1 MHHDV
6 GQANVP
12 MGVPAQ
18 PCRFPRQPATGN
30 EWIDGA
36 RDWVIRDE
44 IRDKSKGD
52 RPQEIWGDTL
62 THLTA
67 LLPGKTETQIS
78 EALYDQVSPIDS
90 EIVHVKSMEITA
102 LTKTTRPAYEIV
114 IEYHLKA
121 NVFGLDIS
129 EHRFEMV
136 FHASHE
142 EVAKGINPRFT
153 AVQNK

>member
-1 MHHDV
+1 MHHDMLGKQTFPWVYRCSPV
-6 GQANVP
+6 G
-12 MGVPAQ
+12 
-18 PCRFPRQPATGN
+18 FPDSPATGN

-36 RDWVIRDE
+36 RDWVIHDE
-44 IRDKSKGD
+44 IRDNSKGD
-52 RPQEIWGDTL
+52 RSREMWGDAL

-67 LLPGKTETQIS
+67 LLPEKTEAQIS

-102 LTKTTRPAYEIV
+102 LTKATRPAYEII

-153 AVQNK
+153 AVQK